1 MQPAQALLHQ
11 CQMHW
16 VCNQD
21 QADQCSLV
29 NTPLILRLTRL
40 RNTKGTRMLADALK
54 TLLATE
60 YAYVVKAQL
69 FHWNVEGPDFA
80 QLHEFFGDLYNEV
93 YDNSIDRTAEYIR
106 TLEDYT
112 PGSFERFMEL
122 SEIKGQT
129 KIPRA
134 RLMIEE
140 LLANNGQMIEL
151 LNRTFEIAQNE
162 RQEGIANFIAERIDA
177 HGKHGWM
184 LRSFLKDN
192 RA

>member
-1 MQPAQALLHQ
+1 
-11 CQMHW
+11 
-16 VCNQD
+16 
-21 QADQCSLV
+21 
-29 NTPLILRLTRL
+29 
-40 RNTKGTRMLADALK
+40 MLADALK
-54 TLLATE
+54 ILLATE
-60 YAYVVKAQL
+60 YAFVVKAQF

-80 QLHEFFGDLYNEV
+80 QLHEFFGDMYNEV

-122 SEIKGQT
+122 SEIKGQG

-140 LLANNGQMIEL
+140 LLANNQQMIDL
-151 LNRTFEIAQNE
+151 LNRTFEVANNE
-162 RQEGIANFIAERIDA
+162 NQQGIANFIAERIDA
-177 HGKHGWM
+177 HSKHGWM
-184 LRSFLKDN
+184 MKSFLKDA

>member
-1 MQPAQALLHQ
+1 
-11 CQMHW
+11 
-16 VCNQD
+16 
-21 QADQCSLV
+21 
-29 NTPLILRLTRL
+29 
-40 RNTKGTRMLADALK
+40 MLSDDLK

-60 YAYVVKAQL
+60 YAFVIKAQL

-80 QLHEFFGDLYNEV
+80 QLHEFFGEIYQEV
-93 YDNSIDRTAEYIR
+93 YDNAIDRTAEYIR
-106 TLEDYT
+106 TLDDYT
-112 PGSFERFMEL
+112 PGSFERFQEL
-122 SEIKGQT
+122 SEIQGQT

-140 LLANNGQMIEL
+140 LLSDNSVMIGL
-151 LNRTFEIAQNE
+151 LNRTFESAQSQ

-184 LRSFLKDN
+184 LRSFLKDQ

>member
-1 MQPAQALLHQ
+1 
-11 CQMHW
+11 
-16 VCNQD
+16 
-21 QADQCSLV
+21 
-29 NTPLILRLTRL
+29 
-40 RNTKGTRMLADALK
+40 MLADSLK

-60 YAYVVKAQL
+60 YAFVIKAQF

-80 QLHEFFGDLYNEV
+80 QLHEFFGEIYNEV

-112 PGSFERFMEL
+112 PGSFERFLEL
-122 SEIKGQT
+122 SQITGQT
-129 KIPRA
+129 KVPRA

-140 LLANNGQMIEL
+140 LLANNLQMIDL
-151 LNRTFEIAQNE
+151 LNQCFADAESENQ
-162 RQEGIANFIAERIDA
+162 QGIANFIAERIDA

-184 LRSFLKDN
+184 LRSFLTDA